1 MRDRALKRA
10 TFLPCAAGIA
20 DDGCTLDAGCSDL
33 DPAAM
38 IKPWIFEFFGVPTD
52 LHEAFDAPRSQ
63 RYFDAYLDLWASAE
77 PAGFEGIFFSEHHF
91 GAGYS
96 PAPNLLIANLASRTK
111 RLRLG
116 TLGMVAP
123 YHAPWQLIE
132 EIGMLDHLTGG
143 RLEIGTAA
151 GIPNEMAKV
160 GLGPDEARARND
172 EVLDILDAAL
182 KTPVISH
189 HGRFWNFDN
198 LRLTPRPVQQP
209 SPPVWVTVV
218 SESSARKAARRGAK
232 LCTGFHPL
240 GKIIGIFDAFRD
252 EARKIGRR
260 VGPED
265 LCIRRQVTMLGED
278 DDRAAIVD
286 AVLRNMRKYLEADPR
301 LDTPDRPA
309 VLDTPTAHAFSIG
322 DDEVV
327 AGTADSVAT
336 QIIEQ
341 CRAAGAGHFAANF
354 NRSQTPDVLKQW
366 YAEFGKRVIPRL
378 RGNTMAARAAAS

>member
-1 MRDRALKRA
+1 
-10 TFLPCAAGIA
+10 
-20 DDGCTLDAGCSDL
+20 
-33 DPAAM
+33 M
-38 IKPWIFEFFGVPTD
+38 IKPWIFEFFGTPPD
-52 LHEAFDAPRSQ
+52 IHERYDTSRSLD
-63 RYFDAYLDLWASAE
+63 YFEAYLDLWASAE

-96 PAPNLLIANLASRTK
+96 PAPNLLIASLAARTK

-123 YHAPWQLIE
+123 YHTPWQLIE

-160 GLGPDEARARND
+160 GLDPDEARARND

-182 KTPVISH
+182 KSPVISH
-189 HGRFWNFDN
+189 HGKFWQFDN

-240 GKIIGIFDAFRD
+240 AKIIEIFDAYRD

-265 LCIRRQVTMLGED
+265 LCIRRQVTMLGEND
-278 DDRAAIVD
+278 DAAAVVD

-322 DDEVV
+322 DDEAI
-327 AGTADSVAT
+327 AGTADSVAA
-336 QIIEQ
+336 QIIDQ
-341 CRAAGAGHFAANF
+341 CSAAGAGHFAANF
-354 NRSQTPDVLKQW
+354 NRSQPPERLKAW
-366 YAEFGKRVIPRL
+366 YAEYGRLVIPRL
-378 RGNTMAARAAAS
+378 RNTNMASLAAAS

>member
-1 MRDRALKRA
+1 
-10 TFLPCAAGIA
+10 
-20 DDGCTLDAGCSDL
+20 
-33 DPAAM
+33 M
-38 IKPWIFEFFGVPTD
+38 IKPWIFEFFGAPA
-52 LHEAFDAPRSQ
+52 EFYERFDASRSLK
-63 RYFDAYLDLWASAE
+63 YFEAYLDLWASAE

-96 PAPNLLIANLASRTK
+96 PAPNLLIAGLASRTK
-111 RLRLG
+111 TMRLG

-123 YHAPWQLIE
+123 YHAPWHLIE

-160 GLGPDEARARND
+160 GLSPDEARARND
-172 EVLDILDAAL
+172 EVLEILDAAL
-182 KTPVISH
+182 KNPVISY
-189 HGRFWNFDN
+189 HGKFWNFDN
-198 LRLTPRPVQQP
+198 LRLTPRPVQKP
-209 SPPVWVTVV
+209 APPVWVTVV

-240 GKIIGIFDAFRD
+240 SKIVDIFDAFRD
-252 EARKIGRR
+252 EARKMGRR

-265 LCIRRQVTMLGED
+265 LCIRRQVTMLGDGD
-278 DDRAAIVD
+278 DAAAVVD
-286 AVLRNMRKYLEADPR
+286 SVLRNMRKYLEADPR

-322 DDEVV
+322 DDEVI
-327 AGTADSVAT
+327 AGTTDSVAA

-341 CRAAGAGHFAANF
+341 CSAAGAGHFAANF
-354 NRSQTPDVLKQW
+354 NRSQPPEALKAW
-366 YAEFGKRVIPRL
+366 YGEYGRYVIPRL
-378 RGNTMAARAAAS
+378 RSANQSTQAAAS